1 MSSSPGTHSCT
12 PDCQPKLDWT
22 HRAIIC
28 LASLGV
34 LDTLYL
40 LWVKLADRASLC
52 TGMGDCAK
60 VNSSSYS
67 ELLGIPI
74 AAFGFAVYIA
84 ILVLSALESRR
95 SITPGLS
102 ILAAFGLSLFGVIY
116 SVWLTY
122 VEVAVLRAICPFCLA
137 SAIVIGAILV
147 VSTVRVKRH
156 VTDV

>member
-1 MSSSPGTHSCT
+1 
-12 PDCQPKLDWT
+12 
-22 HRAIIC
+22 
-28 LASLGV
+28 
-34 LDTLYL
+34 
-40 LWVKLADRASLC
+40 
-52 TGMGDCAK
+52 MGDCAK

-102 ILAAFGLSLFGVIY
+102 ILAAFGLSLFGMIY

-137 SAIVIGAILV
+137 SAIVIGAIFV